1 MENFFWGKEQER
13 DIYSSEVTNIPL
25 LFLGRVRNFFL
36 VLGMFLVWRRE
47 ESGKIFLKREKSR
60 GIGKVKISG
69 WRGTGG
75 NWLLR
80 TEGRKTDEYCRKWH
94 NIYRIRRNACTGIA
108 AYSVIIILIFTLL
121 EFS

>member
-47 ESGKIFLKREKSR
+47 ESGKIFPGGKGGEKAGAAGETERKERQTAKTAGGSETV
-60 GIGKVKISG
+60 GKADD
-69 WRGTGG
+69 
-75 NWLLR
+75 
-80 TEGRKTDEYCRKWH
+80 GRKQG
-94 NIYRIRRNACTGIA
+94 NRRRR
-108 AYSVIIILIFTLL
+108 
-121 EFS
+121 